1 MQTPREHFQLSGKSP
16 AWQKVIASVPEF
28 EVACDY
34 ALLQLQSEMVPT
46 TISGAPTDPYHAID
60 ANSQMWGARRVIEIL
75 RTLHEPVK
83 PPTQPKRETLH
94 Y

>member
-1 MQTPREHFQLSGKSP
+1 MRSPRESFHLTGK
-16 AWQKVIASVPEF
+16 ASTWGKTMASFPEF
-28 EVACDY
+28 ETACDY

-46 TISGAPTDPYHAID
+46 AIPGAPTDPYHAID

-75 RTLHEPVK
+75 RTLHD
-83 PPTQPKRETLH
+83 PTKSPTPTKRESLH